1 MEFFPFRLLFSLT
14 RDLPPM
20 KTIPDSNR
28 VPVALGDRSYEI
40 VIQPGILS
48 QIGHV
53 LQDVGC
59 SGRVGIVTN
68 SIVNQLYGRV
78 VDRALR
84 QAGFSPFFIVV
95 PDGEQAKTLRWLAK
109 ILDTLVAQ
117 RLERQDCLLALGGGV
132 TGDVAGFAASI
143 YLRGIPFVQVPTTL
157 VAQVDSSVGGKTG
170 VNHPHGKNLI
180 GAFYQPQIVVIDPQV
195 LQTLPSRQWIAGLAE
210 VIKYGMIADK
220 GFFHYLEEH
229 VEGLRMQSEE
239 VVPYVLRRCCEI
251 KADVVAGDERESGR
265 RRILNYGHTVGHA
278 LESWGLYKKWIHGE
292 AVGLGMVQ
300 EASIAQHLGLCSK
313 EVVGRQ
319 DDLIKRVGLP
329 SAIPKKMKF
338 MELWKAMQH
347 DKKVV
352 KGDIHC
358 VLPTCIGQVAVVP
371 FVRESIQKWF
381 SVQHRSSST
390 LTKMVSTALSRSR
403 LTRKK

>member
-1 MEFFPFRLLFSLT
+1 MNPV
-14 RDLPPM
+14 PA
-20 KTIPDSNR
+20 SNR

-53 LQDVGC
+53 LQRAGC
-59 SGRVGIVTN
+59 AGRVGIVTN
-68 SIVNQLYGRV
+68 PIVHQLYGRV
-78 VDRALR
+78 VHRALR
-84 QAGFSPFFIVV
+84 QAGFSPFFMII
-95 PDGEQAKTLRWLAK
+95 PDGEQAKSMKWLAK
-109 ILDTLVAQ
+109 ILDALVTQ
-117 RLERQDCLLALGGGV
+117 RLERQDFILALGGGV
-132 TGDVAGFAASI
+132 TGDVAGFAAST

-170 VNHPHGKNLI
+170 VNHPQGKNLI
-180 GAFYQPQIVVIDPQV
+180 GAFYQPRMVVIDPRV
-195 LQTLPSRQWIAGLAE
+195 LSTLPPRQWIAGLAE

-220 GFFHYLEEH
+220 VFFDYLEHH
-229 VEGLRMQSEE
+229 VEGLRTQSDE
-239 VVPYVLRRCCEI
+239 VMPHIIRRCCEI

-278 LESWGLYKKWIHGE
+278 LESWGHYRKCIHGE

-300 EASIAQHLGLCSK
+300 EASMAQYLGMCSK
-313 EVVGRQ
+313 DVVERQ

-329 SAIPKKMKF
+329 SIMPKMKF
-338 MELWKAMQH
+338 LDLWHAMQH

-358 VLPTCIGQVAVVP
+358 VLPEQIGEVSVVP
-371 FVRESIQKWF
+371 LVRESIRKWF
-381 SVQHRSSST
+381 SIQQRSSSRVA
-390 LTKMVSTALSRSR
+390 KAVRKAPSRSG
-403 LTRKK
+403 LARKK